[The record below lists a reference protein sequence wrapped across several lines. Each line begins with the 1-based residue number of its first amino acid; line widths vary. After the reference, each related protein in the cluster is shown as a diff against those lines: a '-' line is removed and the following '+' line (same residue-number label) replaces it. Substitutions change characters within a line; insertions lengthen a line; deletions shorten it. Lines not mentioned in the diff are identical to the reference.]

1 METQLKGKETLAF
14 HQGERRGSLQ
24 AGCSRP
30 LPIETKG
37 SPLSPAL
44 PFSELRVEN
53 LLGREGEGTPRTHM
67 VGKESR
73 ANGIVSSAQE
83 GTDAGQAV
91 RL

>member
-1 METQLKGKETLAF
+1 METWLKGKETLAF

-24 AGCSRP
+24 AGSSWP
-30 LPIETKG
+30 LPTGTKG

-53 LLGREGEGTPRTHM
+53 QLEREGEGTPRIHM
-67 VGKESR
+67 AGRDSR
-73 ANGIVSSAQE
+73 ANGIVSSTQE

-91 RL
+91 QL